1 MSVLEMFRLDGKAA
15 IVSGAGRGIGAA
27 SALALAE
34 AGADVAVLARTQ
46 SQLDEVAAQ
55 CRSFGRRAIGIVTDA
70 NNAEAVEAAVARTI
84 AEFGRLDIVVS
95 VVGGSMPA
103 PFLSTTDRDLRNS
116 FENNVVNG
124 LRLVRCAVPHLLSS
138 LPTAPAGSAAAATAS
153 VVMVSS
159 AIGHNVGR
167 GYVAYGTGKA
177 ALDHAVRLMASD
189 LNPSIRVNAVAPGA
203 ILTEALQIVADN
215 PAIRSAIEDATPLR
229 RLGAPDDIAA
239 AVLYL
244 ASDAASYVTGQ
255 VLAVDGGVR
264 TVNFELPIP
273 DVAPPVS

>member
-1 MSVLEMFRLDGKAA
+1 M
-15 IVSGAGRGIGAA
+15 
-27 SALALAE
+27 ALAE

-46 SQLDEVAAQ
+46 SQLDEVAEQ
-55 CRSFGRRAIGIVTDA
+55 CRALGRRAIGIATDA

-124 LRLVRCAVPHLLSS
+124 LRLVRCAVPHMLASLS
-138 LPTAPAGSAAAATAS
+138 TAPAGAGATTAS

-203 ILTEALQIVADN
+203 ILTEALKIVADN

-229 RLGAPDDIAA
+229 RLGAADDIAA

-273 DVAPPVS
+273 DVAAPVS